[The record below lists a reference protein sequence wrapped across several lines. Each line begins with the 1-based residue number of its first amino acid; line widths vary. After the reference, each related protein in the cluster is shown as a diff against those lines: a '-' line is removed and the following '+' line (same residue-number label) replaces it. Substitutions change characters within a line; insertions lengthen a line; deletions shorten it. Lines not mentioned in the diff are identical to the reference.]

1 VDRSFTQQEPKGSWR
16 IGSVVER
23 DAKKNR
29 LLLAVGQLLPSG
41 LNSSYEACG
50 HVAEWPSPALSS
62 SAHRISDSAN
72 RRLRWS

>member
-41 LNSSYEACG
+41 LNSSYEARG
-50 HVAEWPSPALSS
+50 HMP
-62 SAHRISDSAN
+62 D
-72 RRLRWS
+72 